1 MSEND
6 DDHKSEIILILVGV
20 IIVLL
25 LAMCDTGD
33 RQQMPS
39 DIEGPD
45 TCYGR
50 GGPTTC

>member
-1 MSEND
+1 MSGND
-6 DDHKSEIILILVGV
+6 DDHKSEIILVLVGV

-25 LAMCDTGD
+25 LVMCDTGD
-33 RQQMPS
+33 RQRMPS

-50 GGPTTC
+50 GGLNTC